1 MSSMPTILLVEDD
14 PRISGVTR
22 KNLESAGFHCLHAA
36 DGPGGLREFERSSPD
51 LIVLDVMLPGLD
63 GLEVT
68 RRIRRTSRVPI
79 LMLTARDTESDK
91 VLGLEVGADDY
102 LTKPFSI
109 AEMIAR
115 IRALLRR
122 TTPDATAVKVV
133 RGGLTIDPNERVAVL
148 AGQALDLTALEFDL
162 LEYLARHPRRVFTRE
177 ALMNQVWGEDRVV
190 DTRSI
195 DSLISRLRKKLG
207 SIPGG
212 SHCINTVWGAG
223 YRFLEPGTG
232 VP

>member
-1 MSSMPTILLVEDD
+1 MSTTPTILLVEDD
-14 PRISGVTR
+14 ARIAGVTR
-22 KNLESAGFHCLHAA
+22 KNLEAAGFRCLHAA
-36 DGPGGLREFERSSPD
+36 DGPGALREVERASPD

-68 RRIRRTSRVPI
+68 RRIRKTSRVPI
-79 LMLTARDTESDK
+79 LMLTARDTEADK

-109 AEMIAR
+109 REMIAR

-122 TTPDATAVKVV
+122 TTPDSNAAILV
-133 RGGLTIDPNERVAVL
+133 RGGLTIDPGERIVTIG
-148 AGQALDLTALEFDL
+148 GQRPDLTALEFDL

-190 DTRSI
+190 DARSI

-207 SIPGG
+207 AIPGG
-212 SHCINTVWGAG
+212 SNCINTVWGAG
-223 YRFLEPGTG
+223 YRFLEPGNG
-232 VP
+232 AP

>member
-1 MSSMPTILLVEDD
+1 MNASPIILLVEDD

-22 KNLESAGFHCLHAA
+22 KNLEVAGFRCLHAA
-36 DGPGGLREFERSSPD
+36 DGPAALREFEHSNPD
-51 LIVLDVMLPGLD
+51 LIVLDVMLPQLD

-68 RRIRRTSRVPI
+68 RRIRKTSRVPI
-79 LMLTARDTESDK
+79 LMLTARDTEADK

-122 TTPDATAVKVV
+122 TTPDSGTLMLV

-148 AGQALDLTALEFDL
+148 TGQPMDLTALEFDL
-162 LEYLARHPRRVFTRE
+162 LEFLARHPRRVFTRE
-177 ALMNQVWGEDRVV
+177 SLMNQVWGEDRVV

-212 SHCINTVWGAG
+212 ANCISTVWGAG
-223 YRFLEPGTG
+223 YRFVEPASSTS
-232 VP
+232 

>member
-1 MSSMPTILLVEDD
+1 
-14 PRISGVTR
+14 
-22 KNLESAGFHCLHAA
+22 
-36 DGPGGLREFERSSPD
+36 
-51 LIVLDVMLPGLD
+51 MLPGLD

-79 LMLTARDTESDK
+79 LMLTARDTEADK

-102 LTKPFSI
+102 LTKPFSLR
-109 AEMIAR
+109 ELIAR

-122 TTPDATAVKVV
+122 TTPDIEARTLV
-133 RGGLTIDPNERVAVL
+133 RGRLTIDPAERVVTIG
-148 AGQALDLTALEFDL
+148 GQRPDLTALEFDL

-190 DTRSI
+190 DARSI

-212 SHCINTVWGAG
+212 PGCISTVWGAG
-223 YRFLEPGTG
+223 YRFVEPGNDA
-232 VP
+232 P